1 MLKLKSLGKD
11 SVKLG
16 LGLIPIIGQGA
27 EIASIGLGIINI
39 FKELSDPKAPKPK
52 TANDFM
58 ALFQINPEVSA
69 LLDDKVEYDF
79 IKYAETE
86 MKKLSDDKPV
96 PDFFKEL
103 QKFIQQKYSKEH
115 NITKSMNLQK

>member
-1 MLKLKSLGKD
+1 LKKAGKD
-11 SVKLG
+11 VFKLG
-16 LGLIPIIGQGA
+16 VGLIPIVGQLGNA
-27 EIASIGLGIINI
+27 VEAASAGLEVFNI
-39 FKELSDPKAPKPK
+39 FKTLSDPKAPKPK

-86 MKKLSDDKPV
+86 IKKLSDDKPV

>member
-1 MLKLKSLGKD
+1 LNKAGKDVLKLG
-11 SVKLG
+11 V
-16 LGLIPIIGQGA
+16 GLIPIAGQ
-27 EIASIGLGIINI
+27 LGIAVKAASVGLQVFNI
-39 FKELSDPKAPKPK
+39 FKELSDPKAPEPK
-52 TANDFM
+52 MANDFM

-86 MKKLSDDKPV
+86 IKKLSDDKPV

>member
-1 MLKLKSLGKD
+1 M
-11 SVKLG
+11 
-16 LGLIPIIGQGA
+16 
-27 EIASIGLGIINI
+27 
-39 FKELSDPKAPKPK
+39 
-52 TANDFM
+52 ANDFM

-86 MKKLSDDKPV
+86 IKKLSDDKPV

>member
-1 MLKLKSLGKD
+1 LNKAGKDVLKLG
-11 SVKLG
+11 VA
-16 LGLIPIIGQGA
+16 LIPIAGQ
-27 EIASIGLGIINI
+27 LGIAVKAASVGLQVFNI
-39 FKELSDPKAPKPK
+39 FKELSDPKAPEPK
-52 TANDFM
+52 MANDFM

-86 MKKLSDDKPV
+86 IKKLSDDKPV